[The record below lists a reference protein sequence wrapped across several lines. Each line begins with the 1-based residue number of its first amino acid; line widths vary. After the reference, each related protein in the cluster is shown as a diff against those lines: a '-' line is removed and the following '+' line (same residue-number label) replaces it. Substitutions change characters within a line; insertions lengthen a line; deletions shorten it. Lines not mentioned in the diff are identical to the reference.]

1 MRGFD
6 KKERRESERGSVK
19 RGAHIFLCDKRKTK
33 GEKTQNE
40 ESGTKQTKR
49 KMTPPAAIL
58 FVSLYRSL
66 EHV

>member
-6 KKERRESERGSVK
+6 KKERRERGSVK
-19 RGAHIFLCDKRKTK
+19 RERGAHIFLCDKRKTK

-58 FVSLYRSL
+58 FVSFYRSL